1 METKK
6 NELGFKVVKD
16 WSVQARQLKKKFPL
30 LTDVDLKFE
39 AVDEE
44 RFVERLVIKLHKKR
58 PEVVD
63 LLIKGQSARA

>member
-16 WSVQARQLKKKFPL
+16 WSVQARQLKRKFPL

-39 AVDEE
+39 AGKEE
-44 RFVERLVIKLHKKR
+44 SLVERLVIKLHKKR

-63 LLIKGQSARA
+63 LLIKGQSDKA